1 MLWLCPSIRP
11 SLCPGFPDFFQPAL
25 RPQLK
30 TWYIHSVGSNDM
42 SSFSFIAVWSLWP
55 AFHALAEHKCV
66 GVCIFAVRYKC
77 VGVRTKCIECEI
89 GCMHLYRQKC
99 IGVWVQLFKWGR
111 SVLGVRWKC
120 AHLHMWSARECAGS
134 AFISISEMRWSALGV
149 RSLAY
154 LECIAVRWKCVL

>member
-1 MLWLCPSIRP
+1 MHWSDSQCSFLYAHLKNGHIMSWLCPSIRP

-55 AFHALAEHKCV
+55 AFHALAEQKCV

-111 SVLGVRWKC
+111 SVL
-120 AHLHMWSARECAGS
+120 E
-134 AFISISEMRWSALGV
+134 V
-149 RSLAY
+149 RSFAY
-154 LECIAVRWKCVL
+154 VKCTGVCWECVY